1 MRAVMS
7 DVKVRECSE
16 GGAVDVGA
24 VRWMRAD
31 AGASEYSMP

>member
-1 MRAVMS
+1 MS
-7 DVKVRECSE
+7 DVKERECPE